1 MSQERDAAHST
12 FFPCN
17 TEENVSLGISGINR
31 NDGTPEV
38 IKLAINTSVSFACN
52 DVVFS
57 AIFFSFKLLLKTSQS
72 RGILVQAGEG
82 LCQGM

>member
-1 MSQERDAAHST
+1 MQHIPPSSLVTQKK
-12 FFPCN
+12 
-17 TEENVSLGISGINR
+17 NVALGISGINR

-38 IKLAINTSVSFACN
+38 IKLAIDASVSFACN

-57 AIFFSFKLLLKTSQS
+57 AIFFSFKLFLKTSQS
-72 RGILVQAGEG
+72 HGIPVQAGEG